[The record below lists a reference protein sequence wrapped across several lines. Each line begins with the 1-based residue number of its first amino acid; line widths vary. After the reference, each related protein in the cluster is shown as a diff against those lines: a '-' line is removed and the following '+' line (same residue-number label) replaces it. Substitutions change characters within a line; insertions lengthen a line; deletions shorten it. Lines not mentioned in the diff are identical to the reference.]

1 MDMVVDMY
9 SITQGY
15 GFCTDGYIQVFFRV
29 EDFVKLHPSE
39 PQPILGESVQVTLSF
54 QGDNTRATSLKRL
67 KSPQPITGTVTSFDS
82 NKGWGFVSNALG
94 TYFLHKSDF
103 VNSFVPIIGNT
114 VSFYS
119 GRKKDKLRAC
129 YVTEGSI
136 F

>member
-1 MDMVVDMY
+1 MEMVVEMF

-29 EDFVKLHPSE
+29 EDFVKLHVSE
-39 PQPILGESVQVTLSF
+39 PQPILGETVIVELDLQTE
-54 QGDNTRATSLKRL
+54 NTRAISLRRIKT
-67 KSPQPITGTVTSFDS
+67 PQIITGTVSSFDS
-82 NKGWGFVSNALG
+82 VKGWGFVTNTIG

-103 VNSFVPIIGNT
+103 LHSFVPIIGNT
-114 VSFYS
+114 VSFYG

-129 YVTEGSI
+129 YVIEGSI